1 MEKTYI
7 GYCKSPVGMIEITGS
22 DAGITSIYF
31 IDDHKIDFKNSSP
44 MMDDA
49 VRQLKEY
56 FEGTRKEFDM
66 KLDLQG
72 TEFQLQVWQELM
84 KIPYGKTISYL
95 QLAKRI
101 GNPKSIRAAAT
112 ANGKN
117 PISIVVPCHR
127 VIGADGKL
135 VGYSGGL
142 SRKEFLLKLENKLFG
157 KDLFS

>member
-22 DAGITSIYF
+22 DVGITSINF
-31 IDDHKIDFKNSSP
+31 IDDHKIDFKNSST
-44 MMDDA
+44 MMDD
-49 VRQLKEY
+49 VVQQLKEY
-56 FEGTRKEFDM
+56 FEGSRKEFDM

-127 VIGADGKL
+127 IIGADGKL